1 LVIYLTLNKL
11 GLLGETMSSLE
22 ITPRE
27 RMVLQVRCQNLPK
40 LIHRIQKRQIAK
52 HLVKEA
58 FLSSIKG
65 FGGRAFNWF
74 TDKAKNQFNTELKSI
89 TTDLRKKLN
98 EQGSLNI
105 NNPKFKIIPQ
115 AQKKVDE
122 LFATNSVP
130 STIQKPFQNSIERFN
145 HWWTAATKQQQDDFL
160 NLLKGT
166 SLHKELSQ
174 LPVENGTYSELKSLT
189 NSHAQKYLE
198 ALMGFDSKTKRS
210 QKVVD
215 FVSKNIPSGLPHTF
229 KTQEERLFHWLNNL
243 EAKDR
248 QAALQ
253 ALKGLKI
260 RNINPLIT
268 TTAVGLTPTAAVA
281 LPFLLSSP
289 SLSEKYKIPYDPS
302 GNTDY
307 TKVYNAKNKVNI
319 PVINQQTGDI
329 IEHLP
334 LEEGDQENYGIH
346 YRAMLDLQNKL
357 KKELEEEG
365 FKGADLVRELN
376 KRIEEGK
383 YSDTTWGLG
392 ALRRWLGF
400 KDSFRIKDH
409 RKKMEEA
416 KENMKKYFINAGS
429 SVGGLFALDDI
440 QNKRNELQNILKNP
454 PNAIIAKDAKKEL
467 DELEKLYDFDNSGK
481 ILKIKQKLTPEQ
493 EELLDKFKKMGIP
506 NPLDQL
512 SEEAKKLYA
521 AAPQPG
527 AQQPPA
533 QGTQQPPQ
541 PGAQQPPAQGT
552 QPTNVSIPPP
562 PGTQQPPQGY
572 PQGVQQPPQ
581 PGVQQPPQPGVQQ
594 PPQGYPQG
602 YYLDGRNLEESKN
615 QMTIVIRN
623 NRAIQEGLYN
633 ELKAM
638 NRQMANS
645 KSRYIIYDP
654 TNNNKVYVASGFGP
668 GLKYTPDLAGLNNF
682 LVNED
687 LVDISNM
694 SGDQISD
701 FTIRLLNKLKATIKP
716 NLTDI
721 NGNQIG
727 VIADFLN
734 TSKEAQKSIID
745 SVIREMNNPAQ
756 RNIQHQPA
764 PQNKSNTSPGWWG
777 IPKETNEPNFS
788 PVLAIPNI

>member
-1 LVIYLTLNKL
+1 
-11 GLLGETMSSLE
+11 MSSLE

-58 FLSSIKG
+58 FWSSIKG

-74 TDKAKNQFNTELKSI
+74 TNKAKKQFNTELKSI
-89 TTDLRKKLN
+89 TSDLEKKLN
-98 EQGSLNI
+98 QQGQLNI
-105 NNPKFKIIPQ
+105 NNPNFKIIPQ
-115 AQKKVDE
+115 AQKKVDD
-122 LFATNSVP
+122 LL
-130 STIQKPFQNSIERFN
+130 TINKAPNTTE
-145 HWWTAATKQQQDDFL
+145 
-160 NLLKGT
+160 
-166 SLHKELSQ
+166 
-174 LPVENGTYSELKSLT
+174 
-189 NSHAQKYLE
+189 
-198 ALMGFDSKTKRS
+198 
-210 QKVVD
+210 
-215 FVSKNIPSGLPHTF
+215 KNKKF
-229 KTQEERLFHWLNNL
+229 KTQEERLFYWLNHL
-243 EAKDR
+243 DAKDR

-253 ALKGLKI
+253 ALRNLEFKGL
-260 RNINPLIT
+260 NPMAQI
-268 TTAVGLTPTAAVA
+268 GIAAGTLGVPIA
-281 LPFLLSSP
+281 GIGIYGFNKAYNNLFGHNLA
-289 SLSEKYKIPYDPS
+289 EKYKIPYDPS

-307 TKVYNAKNKVNI
+307 TKVYNAKDKVNI
-319 PVINQQTGDI
+319 PVVDQETGNI
-329 IEHLP
+329 TKNLE
-334 LEEGDQENYGIH
+334 LEEGDQQTYGIH
-346 YRAMLDLQNKL
+346 YRALLDLQNKL
-357 KKELEEEG
+357 KKELEAEG

-376 KRIEEGK
+376 KRIQEGN

-400 KDSFRIKDH
+400 KDAFRIKDH
-409 RKKMEEA
+409 RQKMEEA
-416 KENMKKYFINAGS
+416 KENMKKYFINSGPT
-429 SVGGLFALDDI
+429 VGGLFSLEDV
-440 QNKRNELQNILKNP
+440 QNKFNELKAIIDNP
-454 PNAIIAKDAKKEL
+454 PNSIIAADAKKQLEEL
-467 DELEKLYDFDNSGK
+467 KNQYIFDNNGK
-481 ILKIKQKLTPEQ
+481 VIKLKQKLTPEQ
-493 EELLDKFKKMGIP
+493 QKLIEKFKNMGIP
-506 NPLDQL
+506 DPLDQL

-562 PGTQQPPQGY
+562 PGTQPTNVSIPPPPGTQQPPQGY
-572 PQGVQQPPQ
+572 PQGVQQPQQ
-581 PGVQQPPQPGVQQ
+581 PGVQQPQQPGVQQ

-615 QMTIVIRN
+615 QMTTAIRN

-638 NRQMANS
+638 NRQMADS
-645 KSRYIIYDP
+645 KSRYMIYDP

-682 LVNED
+682 LVNEG

-764 PQNKSNTSPGWWG
+764 PQNKSNTSPEWWG

-788 PVLAIPNI
+788 PVPAIPNI